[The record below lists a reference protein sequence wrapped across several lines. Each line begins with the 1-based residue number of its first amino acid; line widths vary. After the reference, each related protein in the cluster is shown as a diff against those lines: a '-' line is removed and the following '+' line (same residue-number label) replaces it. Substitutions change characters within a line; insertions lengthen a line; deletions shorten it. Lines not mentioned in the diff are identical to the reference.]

1 MAPNKIYFN
10 FENLKVY
17 QLALEFADF
26 IFNICKKMEREYKS
40 SVVDQLQRAV
50 VSISNNIAEGDGKI
64 SRREKIRYWTY
75 ALDSAR
81 ECIAPLTIACRQQQ
95 VSDDDNEKGR
105 QYCDSIC
112 RMLVKLIKSV
122 EDQELH
128 KAPDAKENL
137 YTRNS

>member
-1 MAPNKIYFN
+1 MAQDKIYFN

-26 IFNICKKMEREYKS
+26 IFNICKKMQREYKS

-81 ECIAPLTIACRQQQ
+81 ECIAPLTIAYRQQQ

-128 KAPDAKENL
+128 KTPDAKKDL

>member
-1 MAPNKIYFN
+1 MAAEKIYFN

-17 QLALEFADF
+17 QRALEFADF
-26 IFNICKKMEREYKS
+26 IFSTCRKMQREYAS

-50 VSISNNIAEGDGKI
+50 VFIANNIAEGDGKI
-64 SRREKIRYWTY
+64 SRREKIRYWSY

-81 ECIAPLTIACRQQQ
+81 ECIAPLTIAFRQKQL
-95 VSDDDNEKGR
+95 SDDDNEKGR

-112 RMLVKLIKSV
+112 RMLVKLIKTV

-128 KAPDAKENL
+128 KPSTVKQNI
-137 YTRNS
+137 